1 VRVFSPPPVILKGGG
16 MVFFPSIIP
25 SFLFLSLPR
34 YFFFSFPSN
43 ITLAAQPMS
52 PPQAPCRPLSYS
64 PSFLHS
70 SPAGF
75 FKAKYVILHQPL
87 PSNTPPHRAPKPP
100 CVPLLSSALPSALH
114 ASAHR
119 FHLQV
124 SASVPGLNGSQ
135 LLRPP
140 LLL

>member
-1 VRVFSPPPVILKGGG
+1 VRVFSPPLVILKGGG

-25 SFLFLSLPR
+25 SFLFFFLSLG
-34 YFFFSFPSN
+34 FFFFFFPFPPN

-64 PSFLHS
+64 PSFLYS

-75 FKAKYVILHQPL
+75 FKAKYVIFHQPL
-87 PSNTPPHRAPKPP
+87 PSNTPP
-100 CVPLLSSALPSALH
+100 CFPLLSSALSSALH

-119 FHLQV
+119 FHLQA
-124 SASVPGLNGSQ
+124 SASVRGLNGSR
-135 LLRPP
+135 LLHPP